1 MANNSYVL
9 TININDTQGGES
21 PIAGVNDQKQ
31 SATVPNKTLLAAY
44 AAARPFITKTQQMV
58 LNQVQTD
65 YANSELTE
73 RTRLGMAIGNKL
85 LDVGVSAAAGQ
96 SLATMLGISGP
107 LGAVVG
113 AVTAIAGTVMDL
125 MSRVQEIQNKKK
137 IEDEGLQILRG
148 RAGIQFNKSRMGQ

>member
-9 TININDTQGGES
+9 TININGGQGTES
-21 PIAGVNDQKQ
+21 PIAGTDDNKDTDKVNK
-31 SATVPNKTLLAAY
+31 KLLAAY
-44 AAARPFITKTQQMV
+44 AVARPFISKTQQMV

-73 RTRLGMAIGNKL
+73 RVRLGMAVGTKI
-85 LDVGVSAAAGQ
+85 LDIGVSAAAGQ

-107 LGAVVG
+107 FGAVVG

-125 MSRVQEIQNKKK
+125 MSRVQEIANKKK
-137 IEDEGLQILRG
+137 IEDEGLEVLRG